1 MKLEELFPE
10 TLEEVFLLPHNQV
23 LETLR
28 EGKWITG
35 RFAGNIRLDQ
45 PTHLHGDG
53 QPHAHVL
60 GRKGNEL
67 GVVNLDGTASHGSKF
82 KLHDK
87 DAAALRARGFNV
99 SPDNLVEWMSI
110 SIMPQVLLE

>member
-1 MKLEELFPE
+1 MKLEELFPT
-10 TLEEVFLLPHNQV
+10 TLEGVFLLAQNQV
-23 LETLR
+23 LEALQ

-35 RFAGNIRLDQ
+35 RFEANIRIDQ

-87 DAAALRARGFNV
+87 DAAALRARGFDV
-99 SPDNLVEWMSI
+99 SPDNVVEWLFI
-110 SIMPQVLLE
+110 STMPLVLLE

>member
-1 MKLEELFPE
+1 MKIEELFPKALDE
-10 TLEEVFLLPHNQV
+10 IFVVPQHQTLEALQ
-23 LETLR
+23 

-35 RFAGNIRLDQ
+35 RFDNNIRIDQ

-53 QPHAHVL
+53 QTHAHVL

-67 GVVNLDGTASHGSKF
+67 GVVNLDGTGSHGSKL

-87 DAAALRARGFNV
+87 DADALRARGFEV
-99 SPDNLVEWMSI
+99 PLSNLVEWLVI
-110 SIMPQVLLE
+110 GTMPTVILG